1 MNDSDKYF
9 REKDIREFLK
19 THVCAPSFDGAQ
31 LLYVDENDRWA
42 DMLNA
47 LPVYRIEEITNE
59 I

>member
-1 MNDSDKYF
+1 MNSSDKYF
-9 REKDIREFLK
+9 REEDIKEFLK

-47 LPVYRIEEITNE
+47 LPVYRIEENTNE
-59 I
+59 V

>member
-1 MNDSDKYF
+1 MNSSDRYF

-31 LLYVDENDRWA
+31 LIYVDENDMWS

-47 LPVYRIEEITNE
+47 LPVYRIEEITNKV
-59 I
+59 

>member
-1 MNDSDKYF
+1 MNGSDRYF

-47 LPVYRIEEITNE
+47 IPAHTREEITNE
-59 I
+59 V

>member
-47 LPVYRIEEITNE
+47 LPVYRIEKITNE
-59 I
+59 V

>member
-1 MNDSDKYF
+1 MNSSDRYF

-19 THVCAPSFDGAQ
+19 THICSPSFDGAQ
-31 LLYVDENDRWA
+31 LLYIDENDRWA

-47 LPVYRIEEITNE
+47 LQAYTREEIVNE